1 MEILM
6 VVFPFLFIGVFVC
19 VFGMV
24 IFTFIRSFGQWNKN
38 NKSPRLT
45 VHAKVVSKRMQ
56 FSTNRS
62 TNTHHASTHTAY
74 YVTFEVESGDR
85 FELNVQGM
93 QYGML
98 IEGDCGKL
106 TFQGTRFLNFER
118 T

>member
-1 MEILM
+1 MEFLM
-6 VVFPFLFIGVFVC
+6 MVFPFLFIGVFVC

-24 IFTFIRSFGQWNKN
+24 IFTIIRSFGQWNKN

-56 FSTNRS
+56 FSTGSSSNNRQ
-62 TNTHHASTHTAY
+62 TGTHTTY

-93 QYGML
+93 QYGLMV
-98 IEGDCGKL
+98 EGDSGEL